1 MGVNGISLHHHVL
14 DRVADGTNA
23 TSYLC
28 SVKLNEGFRRAEIPK
43 DERAFQCPILV
54 RRHAPHRLKQL
65 AGELALLSREPT
77 GKRRFRTSSPSGWPK
92 CVHLLPKFDEKLPS
106 PCYRTLSRIM
116 ADYFIH
122 LAKYLALERAGAS
135 DDPWKIVA
143 ADAERK
149 LKRQL
154 ACKPGSVRPGSPKT
168 ARRGDHSS
176 WMDVAVHLTQPT
188 RMTGLETAPRVS
200 PRAIP
205 IRSCSRWG
213 LPCRFCYQSRGGLL
227 PHPFTLTRHAG
238 RYSLCGTFP
247 GVAPAGR

>member
-1 MGVNGISLHHHVL
+1 MLANLVSCCYQK
-14 DRVADGTNA
+14 
-23 TSYLC
+23 TS
-28 SVKLNEGFRRAEIPK
+28 R
-43 DERAFQCPILV
+43 
-54 RRHAPHRLKQL
+54 
-65 AGELALLSREPT
+65 SR
-77 GKRRFRTSSPSGWPK
+77 SD
-92 CVHLLPKFDEKLPS
+92 L
-106 PCYRTLSRIM
+106 
-116 ADYFIH
+116 FIH
-122 LAKYLALERAGAS
+122 LPKCLMPPAHRHHSNRKPRRPRLGQSGFRDDLLEISQLNAG
-135 DDPWKIVA
+135 
-143 ADAERK
+143 RK

-154 ACKPGSVRPGSPKT
+154 ACKPGSVRPGNPKT
-168 ARRGDHSS
+168 TRRGDHSS

-188 RMTGLETAPRVS
+188 RMTGLETAPRVA

>member
-1 MGVNGISLHHHVL
+1 MKGLEGLKFPKTYVHSSARICSDDMTRTGWNSLPGNSL
-14 DRVADGTNA
+14 
-23 TSYLC
+23 YC
-28 SVKLNEGFRRAEIPK
+28 RANQP
-43 DERAFQCPILV
+43 QNV
-54 RRHAPHRLKQL
+54 VSAPHRHQDGRSAFVCCRNLTKSFQAVVIERFL
-65 AGELALLSREPT
+65 ATWRNIPSTCEISR
-77 GKRRFRTSSPSGWPK
+77 SGT
-92 CVHLLPKFDEKLPS
+92 VG
-106 PCYRTLSRIM
+106 
-116 ADYFIH
+116 
-122 LAKYLALERAGAS
+122 GAS
-135 DDPWKIVA
+135 DDPWKIIA
-143 ADAERK
+143 ADTGRK

-188 RMTGLETAPRVS
+188 RMTGLETAPRVA

-238 RYSLCGTFP
+238 RYSFCGTFP